1 MLIDC
6 ENNVVGMYTCMTQL
20 GHTYLKS
27 CCLDII
33 LQQNGRSV
41 DRKNTA
47 SYVQKCIS
55 FKRIM

>member
-41 DRKNTA
+41 DKKTQLVMFRNVYLSKE
-47 SYVQKCIS
+47 
-55 FKRIM
+55 